1 MRIWCVED
9 DENIR
14 DLIEYALRGQ
24 SYEVKTFSHAL
35 PFYEA
40 LNDACPDLLLLDIM
54 LPGEDGLSLLR
65 RIRSDEKTKRL
76 PVIMMTAKT
85 EEVDIVSGLDAGA
98 DDYVT
103 KPFGIMELLSR
114 IRSLLRRTY
123 PEKES
128 KLTFLDITVNRDSYI
143 VTVRDKEIGLTR
155 KEYELLCYFIINQGI
170 VLSRDRIMEVLWG
183 EPFEGESRTID
194 MHIKSLR
201 KKLGKAG
208 KWIHTIRGVGYQLC
222 EEKEKEV

>member
-24 SYEVKTFSHAL
+24 SYEVKTFSYAS

-183 EPFEGESRTID
+183 EPFEAESRTID

-208 KWIHTIRGVGYQLC
+208 RWIHTIRGVGYQLC

>member
-24 SYEVKTFSHAL
+24 SYEVKTFSHAA

-65 RIRSDEKTKRL
+65 CIRSDEKTKRL

-143 VTVRDKEIGLTR
+143 VTVRDKEIGLTQ

-183 EPFEGESRTID
+183 EPFEAESRTID

>member
-24 SYEVKTFSHAL
+24 SYEVKTFSYAS

-183 EPFEGESRTID
+183 EPFEAESRTID

>member
-24 SYEVKTFSHAL
+24 SYEVKTFSYAS
-35 PFYEA
+35 PFYKA

-183 EPFEGESRTID
+183 EPFEAESRTID

>member
-24 SYEVKTFSHAL
+24 SYEVKTFSHAS

-170 VLSRDRIMEVLWG
+170 VLSRNRIMEVLWG
-183 EPFEGESRTID
+183 EPFETESRTID